1 MQSQSS
7 MFQACFVYTD
17 EILSDFEKLYHL
29 KGSLSPVARIICG
42 VLGVAGAIYFGFQ
55 LYRHGFQIATAGYL
69 IVCSLMILVA
79 VSSRRRSGA
88 DDTLKKY
95 RKYYENH
102 RATFRIDADG
112 VDMKLEGQK
121 TTPTASSARS
131 TVCLKRNAVSTSS
144 SRARPTTF
152 FPKRPCPRRTQTLC
166 APICS
171 SSAKRSSNSMP
182 CKPHASWIAW

>member
-7 MFQACFVYTD
+7 MFQASFVYTD

-29 KGSLSPVARIICG
+29 KGSLSPGGTDHLR

-121 TTPTASSARS
+121 TTPTASSARF
-131 TVCLKRNAVSTSS
+131 TVCLKRNAASTSS
-144 SRARPTTF
+144 SRARPITF

-171 SSAKRSSNSMP
+171 SSAKRNSNSMP